1 MARIPPV
8 WVVCASAQMASLC
21 FNASMRHWG
30 SQAHRICAVI
40 ALALLPACS
49 GGGGEEP
56 VGPILPSDPVLA
68 QSVIGPAGGV
78 LTVIDGADAGLRLE
92 VPAGA
97 VAVATEFRLLRDL
110 NNGEVPSIFP
120 VYRFEPESL
129 DLGASPVTVT
139 VPIGEQLLGGG
150 GANLTMFQRND
161 ASSPWLASD
170 DVTVDLAAG
179 TLSLS
184 VARLGEFLAW
194 EGNLHRLLTQDFEI
208 FDPAVPVAAEFL
220 YGTQVVIANGTIQ
233 RTFGSGSLASFWNSS
248 AADNVL
254 IVHGVFGSPLDFLG
268 PEDLVANLSLIK
280 RNVVLLSYPSA
291 RGVAYAANELYDLIA
306 ANKRPGF
313 GCTIVG
319 HSIGGLIGRY
329 LLEKSADDPSRRGFG
344 ENQDALQGV
353 VDQLIL
359 LGTPN
364 GGAQALTLP
373 FAAIEAGVPE
383 DERWLLQVGQDL
395 SEEPDS
401 LPLQL
406 NASYVDNA
414 TRYHLIYGDIGIG
427 SDGVVS
433 VASVLALP
441 LFGSETEK
449 MFGATHP
456 GLHRDATT
464 LGIAVWIGTLLQQ
477 P

>member
-1 MARIPPV
+1 
-8 WVVCASAQMASLC
+8 
-21 FNASMRHWG
+21 MRYWG
-30 SQAHRICAVI
+30 SQAHRICAVM
-40 ALALLPACS
+40 ALALLPAC
-49 GGGGEEP
+49 GGGGGAEEP

-78 LTVIDGADAGLRLE
+78 LTVTVGPDAGVRLE
-92 VPAGA
+92 VPPGA

-110 NNGEVPSIFP
+110 NNGQVPSIFP

-129 DLGASPVTVT
+129 DLGAVPVMVT
-139 VPIGEQLLGGG
+139 VPIGEQLLDGG
-150 GANLTMFQRND
+150 GANLAMFQRYD
-161 ASSPWLASD
+161 ASSSWSASR
-170 DVTVDLAAG
+170 DVTVDLAAR

-194 EGNLHRLLTQDFEI
+194 EGNLHRLFTQDFEI
-208 FDPAVPVAAEFL
+208 FDPAAPVAAEFL
-220 YGTQVVIANGTIQ
+220 HGTQVVIGNGTIP
-233 RTFGSGSLASFWNSS
+233 RTIGSGSLASFWSSS

-268 PEDLVANLSLIK
+268 PEDLVASLRSIK

-306 ANKRPGF
+306 AQKQPGF
-313 GCTIVG
+313 GCSIVG
-319 HSIGGLIGRY
+319 HSIGGLVGRY
-329 LLEKSADDPSRRGFG
+329 LLEKSADDPDRRGFG
-344 ENQDALQGV
+344 ENRDALPGV

-373 FAAIEAGVPE
+373 FAAIAAVVPE

-401 LPLQL
+401 LPLRM

-414 TRYHLIYGDIGIG
+414 TRYHLIYGELFDGGIGIG

-441 LFGSETEK
+441 LFGLETPK
-449 MFGATHP
+449 DFVATHI
-456 GLHRDATT
+456 GLHRDAAT
-464 LGIAVWIGTLLQQ
+464 LGIDVWIGTLLQQ